1 MNNLIKFTL
10 CLLAFTLC
18 LLSFHK
24 CDNSIINVTDY
35 AKKYDSLNIEFKK
48 LQNKSD
54 SLLSLSQVKDK
65 TIDSLKSIKRSILK
79 PHKHWRDSV
88 IVNIC
93 DTSKVLQ
100 YYDSLSINCER
111 MDSINNQIIS
121 RQDENINILKDVIKN
136 QQDEIQNRNNVVNIK
151 ISDTEE
157 LKDKNKTL
165 TKELKKER
173 FKRVAV
179 SVVALIATTTTL
191 FLSVK

>member
-1 MNNLIKFTL
+1 MRDWAKSFFIALLIVVLNLTFCERLGEET
-10 CLLAFTLC
+10 
-18 LLSFHK
+18 SS
-24 CDNSIINVTDY
+24 DSYV
-35 AKKYDSLNIEFKK
+35 KKYDSLNIEFKK

-65 TIDSLKSIKRSILK
+65 TIDSLKSIKRSISK
-79 PHKHWRDSV
+79 PRKHWRDSV
-88 IVNIC
+88 FVNIC

-100 YYDSLSINCER
+100 YYDSLSINCEK
-111 MDSINNQIIS
+111 MDSINSQIIS

-136 QQDEIQNRNNVVNIK
+136 QQDEIENRNNVVNLK
-151 ISDTEE
+151 TSETEE
-157 LKDKNKTL
+157 LKDKNKSL
-165 TKELKKER
+165 IKELKKER

>member
-1 MNNLIKFTL
+1 MRDWIKSLFFALLIVVLNLTFCERRGEET
-10 CLLAFTLC
+10 
-18 LLSFHK
+18 SS
-24 CDNSIINVTDY
+24 DSY

-65 TIDSLKSIKRSILK
+65 TIDSLKSIKRSISK
-79 PHKHWRDSV
+79 PRKNWRDSV
-88 IVNIC
+88 FVNIC

-100 YYDSLSINCER
+100 YYDSLSINCEK

-136 QQDEIQNRNNVVNIK
+136 QQDEIENRNNVVNLK
-151 ISDTEE
+151 ISETEE
-157 LKDKNKTL
+157 LKDKNKSL
-165 TKELKKER
+165 IEELKKER